1 MRESVK
7 EQLIKALF
15 LVMVTCAIMLAF
27 EVVFMIPEIENA
39 FIGMVNSDSRWL
51 LYAGLW
57 LLMFLQTTIIPI
69 PALTILVAAKNTNL
83 ITMNFMADIPF
94 YIITMTAYI
103 AGVIVA
109 YWMGRK
115 WGRKAVKWVAGSEE
129 EYEKWAGA
137 INNKGKW
144 FYFLTVLLPIA
155 PDDLLCFVA
164 GSVKLD
170 FKFFIFSNMI
180 ARTIGLVTTVYILL
194 TAMTT
199 AGSLGMAYIYL
210 AIIAISFIMMKI
222 VERRYK

>member
-1 MRESVK
+1 MRENVK
-7 EQLIKALF
+7 EQLIKGLF
-15 LVMVTCAIMLAF
+15 LVMITCAIMLAF
-27 EVVFMIPEIENA
+27 EVIFMIPEVENT
-39 FIGMVNSDSRWL
+39 FIGIVNGDSKWL

-69 PALTILVAAKNTNL
+69 PALTILVAANSTNL
-83 ITMNFMADIPF
+83 ITLNLMADIPF
-94 YIITMTAYI
+94 YIVTLTAYI

-129 EYEKWAGA
+129 EYEKWAGV

-144 FYFLTVLLPIA
+144 FYFLTVLFPIA

-180 ARTIGLVTTVYILL
+180 ARTIGLITTVYVLL
-194 TAMTT
+194 TTMTVV
-199 AGSLGMAYIYL
+199 GSSVMAYIYL
-210 AIIAISFIMMKI
+210 ALIGISFIVMKI
-222 VERRYK
+222 IKRRYK